1 LIKER
6 GMIRSNIILFF
17 FIMLLIPAASYGI
30 GFELAVGGWYTSPLG
45 EISYDPGDL
54 DIMIDLE
61 NDFAYEEEWN
71 LSGRVKL
78 EVPIVP
84 NIYLMATPLEYE
96 ETGSKDTSFTFG
108 DVDFS
113 AGTDL
118 ESKLTMKMYDV
129 GLYYGLPFLELATS
143 GIFDVELGVNA
154 RILDIEASIEQDS
167 LEESDD
173 FTGAYPLAY
182 LGARVSPIDNLAFEV
197 EARGITYSDV
207 TLLSAIGRMK
217 ISPIGPLFI
226 AGGYR
231 YEMLDVEINDFVVDT
246 QFKGPIAEAGFQF

>member
-1 LIKER
+1 ML
-6 GMIRSNIILFF
+6 RSNIITFF
-17 FIMLLIPAASYGI
+17 FIVLLIPAASYGM
-30 GFELAVGGWYTSPLG
+30 GFELAVGGWYTSPQG
-45 EISYDPGDL
+45 EFSYNSAEP

-61 NDFAYEEEWN
+61 DDLAYEEEWN

-84 NIYLMATPLEYE
+84 NVYLMATPLEYE
-96 ETGSKDTSFTFG
+96 ETGRKDTSFTFG

-113 AGTDL
+113 AGTDI

-129 GLYYGLPFLELATS
+129 GLYYGLPFLELSTA

-154 RILDIEASIEQDS
+154 RILDIEASIEQNS

-173 FTGAYPLAY
+173 FIGLYPLAY
-182 LGARVSPIDNLAFEV
+182 LGARVSPIDNLALEV
-197 EARGITYSDV
+197 EARGVTYSDV
-207 TLLSAIGRMK
+207 TFISAIGRLK

-226 AGGYR
+226 SGGYR
-231 YEMLDVEINDFVVDT
+231 YEMLDIEINDLVVDT
-246 QFKGPIAEAGFQF
+246 HFNGPIAEAGFQF

>member
-1 LIKER
+1 
-6 GMIRSNIILFF
+6 
-17 FIMLLIPAASYGI
+17 MLLIPAASYGM
-30 GFELAVGGWYTSPLG
+30 GFELAVGGWYTSPQG
-45 EISYDPGDL
+45 ELSYDSAEP

-61 NDFAYEEEWN
+61 DDFAYDDEWN
-71 LSGRVKL
+71 LSGRAKL
-78 EVPIVP
+78 EIPIVP
-84 NIYLMATPLEYE
+84 NIYLMATPLKYE

-108 DVDFS
+108 DVEFS
-113 AGTDL
+113 AGTDI
-118 ESKLTMKMYDV
+118 ESKLTLKMYDV
-129 GLYYGLPFLELATS
+129 GLYYGLPFLELATA

-182 LGARVSPIDNLAFEV
+182 LGARISPVDNLAFEV

-207 TLLSAIGRMK
+207 TLFSAIGRLK

-231 YEMLDVEINDFVVDT
+231 YEILDVEIDDFVVDT
-246 QFKGPIAEAGFQF
+246 HFKGPIAEAGFQF